1 MACRSLSAFSQSL
14 CWGWR
19 PRLQRRRSL
28 SSIRTTRAP
37 VRFGRRSWGTAFDS
51 RYGHD
56 HFQHPGIGCPHD
68 SALNGVLPA
77 VTDAVTI
84 DGYTQ
89 PGANPNTLVAGDN
102 AVLLIEMDGTNLGAG
117 ASGISV
123 TAGPAT
129 IRGLVI
135 NRCVLGAASIS
146 LSGGTGHVVAGNFI
160 GTDAT
165 GTVGLPNAPNGVVVS
180 ASNCAIGGA
189 DTASRNV
196 IATHT
201 NGIVLHGSGH
211 TVSSN
216 YVGVDATGGES
227 RCPTASGSGS
237 RATPHRPR
245 SEASPSPP
253 GALPGN
259 VVLREFADRG
269 PGGGLLVRNRDRGQ
283 RHHVER
289 PKGCRAARHQHPYD
303 LGESDPSGN
312 SGSEWIETSTASRR
326 TFRKEQQLSGV
337 DVCYDVR
344 RPDNCP
350 G

>member
-1 MACRSLSAFSQSL
+1 MACRSLSAFLVALLGLAASSTAATFTVVNTDDSGAGSL
-14 CWGWR
+14 R
-19 PRLQRRRSL
+19 QAILDAN
-28 SSIRTTRAP
+28 SSP
-37 VRFGRRSWGTAFDS
+37 GTDTVTFNM
-51 RYGHD
+51 
-56 HFQHPGIGCPHD
+56 PGSGVHTIQP
-68 SALNGVLPA
+68 STVLPA

-102 AVLLIEMDGTNLGAG
+102 AVLLIEIDGTNLGAG

-160 GTDAT
+160 GADAT

-201 NGIVLHGSGH
+201 
-211 TVSSN
+211 
-216 YVGVDATGGES
+216 E
-227 RCPTASGSGS
+227 
-237 RATPHRPR
+237 
-245 SEASPSPP
+245 
-253 GALPGN
+253 
-259 VVLREFADRG
+259 
-269 PGGGLLVRNRDRGQ
+269 RD
-283 RHHVER
+283 
-289 PKGCRAARHQHPYD
+289 RAAR
-303 LGESDPSGN
+303 LGSYRFERLH
-312 SGSEWIETSTASRR
+312 RR
-326 TFRKEQQLSGV
+326 
-337 DVCYDVR
+337 
-344 RPDNCP
+344 
-350 G
+350 